1 MHLFVNNSIFLAMRT
16 QRQFKEVNTGV
27 LYYLHCDQYTNKT
40 HLENDEGEQIN
51 AYFYNARTT
60 TTVKT
65 NKRTVSL
72 NVGQF
77 LHIEPGET
85 LTHQKYLGRTKFS
98 KI

>member
-1 MHLFVNNSIFLAMRT
+1 MRT
-16 QRQFKEVNTGV
+16 QRQFNEVTTGKP
-27 LYYLHCDQYTNKT
+27 YYLHCDPYTNKT
-40 HLENDEGEQIN
+40 HLENDEGEQIK
-51 AYFYNARTT
+51 AYFYNAWTT

-65 NKRTVSL
+65 NERTVSL

-77 LHIEPGET
+77 LQLEPGET